1 MEVILVKI
9 LELILR
15 IVLKLI
21 EVLSSKP
28 SDETPPIN
36 LPKQQ
41 HKEEKKDGVQSTQ
54 NSTGWST
61 YDPNQTNNVPQKS
74 VGMYN
79 EEVNDLLAQ
88 VMEAQRATHEA
99 DLNEIIRLRREVS
112 RLQEEL
118 ILAKANVQGKQ
129 LPDRSTTT
137 QTFQGTDDVKDS
149 ADQQKK

>member
-1 MEVILVKI
+1 MKI

-28 SDETPPIN
+28 SDEAPPIN

-41 HKEEKKDGVQSTQ
+41 HQEEKKDGVQSTQ

-61 YDPNQTNNVPQKS
+61 YDPNQANNNIPQKS

-88 VMEAQRATHEA
+88 VMAAQRATHEA

-129 LPDRSTTT
+129 LPDKTATT
-137 QTFQGTDDVKDS
+137 QTFQGTEDVKDS

>member
-1 MEVILVKI
+1 MKI

-28 SDETPPIN
+28 SNEAPPFNIP
-36 LPKQQ
+36 PKPDDG
-41 HKEEKKDGVQSTQ
+41 KKDGVQSTH
-54 NSTGWST
+54 NSNGWST
-61 YDPNQTNNVPQKS
+61 YNPNQETNNTTVNNMPPKT
-74 VGMYN
+74 MATYN
-79 EEVNDLLAQ
+79 EEVNELLGQIMA
-88 VMEAQRATHEA
+88 AQRATHEA
-99 DLNEIIRLRREVS
+99 DLNEIIRLRKEVS

-129 LPDRSTTT
+129 LPNKVTTT

-149 ADQQKK
+149 ADQQQK